1 MNFATN
7 LKVLIILAQDLSLKN
22 QCKQHTYLNFLLL
35 IGMLCTAVMAV
46 EKPGDDPL
54 QWLRDSIPGEPGT
67 DYPIYNAV
75 ESTAFSCE
83 GRVFG
88 GKSLLPFYN
97 LQ

>member
-1 MNFATN
+1 
-7 LKVLIILAQDLSLKN
+7 
-22 QCKQHTYLNFLLL
+22 
-35 IGMLCTAVMAV
+35 MLCTAAMAV

-97 LQ
+97 LLYIE